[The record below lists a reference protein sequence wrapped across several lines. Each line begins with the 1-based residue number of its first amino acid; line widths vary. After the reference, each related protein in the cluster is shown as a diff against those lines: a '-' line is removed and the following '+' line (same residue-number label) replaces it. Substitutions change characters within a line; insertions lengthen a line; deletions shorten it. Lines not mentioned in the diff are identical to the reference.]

1 MRFFGS
7 AKRKPGWLCI
17 NLLPDRVDIS
27 HVLADGKTR
36 PEVLLCDS
44 YRKEGDDIATLK
56 RLRRELDLGSYR
68 CTTLLKAGDYQI
80 VQVEAPNVPA
90 AELKNAVRWRLK
102 DLIDYPVEAATVDAI
117 TIPQSEGAGGCSP
130 QAFAVVAR
138 NEMIMATVKSF
149 NDAGIPL
156 EVIDIPELAQRN
168 VAHFF
173 EEAER
178 GMALL
183 SFNDDGGLLTFTCG
197 GELYQYRNI
206 ERSLTSFADIDTE
219 KRQQLYERIVLELQ
233 RSLDGFDCQ
242 FHHVAVSKV
251 VITPAP
257 GAEGLQEYLASNL
270 GVPVTMLDL
279 SQIMDFP
286 AIPELREPVYQAQCL
301 KLIGGAMR
309 GEGVAA

>member
-7 AKRKPGWLCI
+7 AKRKPGWMCI
-17 NLLPDRVDIS
+17 NPLPDRVDVS
-27 HVLADGKTR
+27 HVLVQGKAR

-44 YRKEGDDIATLK
+44 YRKEGGDIATLK
-56 RLRRELDLGSYR
+56 RLRRELDLDRYH
-68 CTTLLKAGDYQI
+68 CTTLLKAGDYQV

-90 AELKNAVRWRLK
+90 AELKNAVRWKLK
-102 DLIDYPVEAATVDAI
+102 DLIDFPVEAATVDAI
-117 TIPQSEGAGGCSP
+117 TIPRSEGAGGRSP

-138 NEMIMATVKSF
+138 NDMIMATVKSF
-149 NDAGIPL
+149 NAADISL

-173 EEAER
+173 EEAGR

-183 SFNDDGGLLTFTCG
+183 SFNAGGGLLTFTCD

-206 ERSLTSFADIDTE
+206 EHSLTSFATVDE
-219 KRQQLYERIVLELQ
+219 EQRQQLYERIVLELQ
-233 RSLDGFDCQ
+233 RSLDGFDRQ

-251 VITPAP
+251 VITPVP

-270 GVPVTMLDL
+270 GVPVTLLDL

-286 AIPELREPVYQAQCL
+286 GIPELREPLYQAQCL

-309 GEGVAA
+309 DEAGA